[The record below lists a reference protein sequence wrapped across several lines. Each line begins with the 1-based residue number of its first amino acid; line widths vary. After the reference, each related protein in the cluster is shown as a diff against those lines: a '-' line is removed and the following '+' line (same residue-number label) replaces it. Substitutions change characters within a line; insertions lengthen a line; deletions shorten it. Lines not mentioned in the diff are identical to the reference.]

1 MTSRALHGPECVR
14 WGGGGVGMWSGLV
27 GKGPSKAAPQ
37 LLLPV
42 SVQVETC
49 PFPDTRASP
58 VGPHQDGD
66 GGDRIGQEGLNSSS
80 FLAPPRITSH

>member
-42 SVQVETC
+42 SAQV
-49 PFPDTRASP
+49 PIS
-58 VGPHQDGD
+58 
-66 GGDRIGQEGLNSSS
+66 
-80 FLAPPRITSH
+80 